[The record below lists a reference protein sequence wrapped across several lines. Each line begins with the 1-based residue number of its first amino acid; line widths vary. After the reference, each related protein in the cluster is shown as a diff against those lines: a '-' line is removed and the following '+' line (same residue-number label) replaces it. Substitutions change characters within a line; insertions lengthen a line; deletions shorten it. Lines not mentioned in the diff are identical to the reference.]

1 MRQRQPLPR
10 EGVYEFYWR
19 FAYERQKAFERRV
32 AGCEPPWTSDPII
45 SEFKFCNVFRAA
57 DRVSQYLI
65 SEVCYHCEPCSTAD
79 RLFQIVAFRL
89 FSKIDTWDTVR
100 EYLGRQPTLEDL
112 STDRFTKALAAALS
126 RNGRIYTGAFILCA
140 NDSYGKPYKYLNH
153 IELLRHMFLMDDL
166 AFKIRECCTLE
177 ELYWTL
183 HQYPLIGDFMA
194 YQIAIDLN
202 YSELVNFDEDDFTQP
217 GPGALRGIKKCFVD
231 AGGLQP
237 SEIIMWMVDHQ
248 EEEFAKLGLEFSGL
262 WGRRL
267 HAIDC
272 QGLFCETDKY
282 CRVAAPQL
290 ESARKRIKAKFLPQ
304 SDAIAF
310 FFPPKWGLN
319 ESISAQNAV
328 QKPLDVSASV
338 C

>member
-1 MRQRQPLPR
+1 VQQLQLVPR
-10 EGVYEFYWR
+10 EGVYELYWR
-19 FAYERQKAFERRV
+19 FAYERQRAFERRV
-32 AGCEPPWTSDPII
+32 ARSEPPWTFDPII

-65 SEVCYHCEPCSTAD
+65 RAVCYHSEPCTLAD

-89 FSKIDTWDTVR
+89 FSKIATWETVLD
-100 EYLGRQPTLEDL
+100 YLGRQPTLEDL
-112 STDRFTKALAAALS
+112 ATDCFTNALAAALS
-126 RNGRIYTGAFILCA
+126 RNGTIYTGAFILCA
-140 NDSYGKPYKYLNH
+140 NSSYGQPYKYLTH
-153 IELLRHMFLMDDL
+153 IELLRHMFVLDDL
-166 AFKIRECCTLE
+166 ASKIRECRSLE
-177 ELYWTL
+177 DLYWTL
-183 HQYPLIGDFMA
+183 HGYPLIGDFMA

-202 YSELVNFDEDDFTQP
+202 YSEIIDFDEDDFTQP
-217 GPGALRGIKKCFVD
+217 GPGALRGIKKCFVSS
-231 AGGLQP
+231 GGLNP

-248 EEEFAKLGLEFSGL
+248 EEEFAKLGLDFSGL

-290 ESARKRIKAKFLPQ
+290 ESGRKRIKAKFLPRN
-304 SDAIAF
+304 DAISF

-319 ESISAQNAV
+319 KSVSAQSSA
-328 QKPLDVSASV
+328 QKPLGASAAL